1 MLRKMEHFASLSPI
15 SPVDP
20 IPWAS
25 PRRGGEATVKKKR
38 ALDYYQ
44 QGSRDSLPPPEGFE
58 SSRRLALLGSS
69 WANQRPQALEPLDV
83 VLLVEGQ
90 ADLAVVLEGDTVLR
104 QRQVLAAQPE
114 VDRVVGQHLEGHLG

>member
-38 ALDYYQ
+38 ELFPGLTPA
-44 QGSRDSLPPPEGFE
+44 SR
-58 SSRRLALLGSS
+58 SSFTSPYVKNIL
-69 WANQRPQALEPLDV
+69 
-83 VLLVEGQ
+83 
-90 ADLAVVLEGDTVLR
+90 
-104 QRQVLAAQPE
+104 VLAE
-114 VDRVVGQHLEGHLG
+114 EY